1 MTVHSQVQ
9 PSGSWREWAREATG
23 SPCVLCV
30 AMGSPCVLCVAM
42 GSPCVLCVAM
52 GSPCVL
58 CVGIRSQ
65 AFIGLLEI
73 AKGQSCMV

>member
-9 PSGSWREWAREATG
+9 PSGSWQEWAREAIG
-23 SPCVLCV
+23 S
-30 AMGSPCVLCVAM
+30 SCVLCVAM